1 MKKTIYRLFI
11 GLILVS
17 VALSFT
23 ACMGRTT
30 NTTPSYVNKYYIG
43 GVETENKYID
53 VQQGNVWFMRI
64 KDGDVVTVYFGA
76 YDAVSGTQ
84 LKFFYSDG
92 TAAPIRGDLADNV
105 WTVTKTDTDEAFI
118 KKAAASGCQS
128 GNVSTY
134 IIFGV
139 LIVAIIGLFIWSSVS
154 KKKQAK
160 KSQETVRSLKV
171 GDKVKTIGGI
181 CGYVAEI
188 DNTENTFVLEVKTA
202 EKSSFI
208 KFDKG
213 AIYQTAPAE
222 SVADGQKTENKDG
235 EENK

>member
-1 MKKTIYRLFI
+1 MKTAMKSLFI
-11 GLILVS
+11 GLILVTL
-17 VALSFT
+17 ALSFT

-30 NTTPSYVNKYYIG
+30 NTTPAYVNKYYVG
-43 GVETENKYID
+43 GVESEIKYID
-53 VQQGNVWFMRI
+53 VQQGDVWFMRT
-64 KDGDVVTVYFGA
+64 KVGESQVASFGTYIA
-76 YDAVSGTQ
+76 INSSEI
-84 LKFFYSDG
+84 KFFYSNG
-92 TAAPIRGDLADNV
+92 EVAPIRGYIDGNV
-105 WTVTKTDTDEAFI
+105 WMITNTETGETFVKKT
-118 KKAAASGCQS
+118 AASGCQS

-139 LIVAIIGLFIWSSVS
+139 LIVAIVGLFIWSSIS

-160 KSQETVRSLKV
+160 KSQETVNALKI

-222 SVADGQKTENKDG
+222 DGKPEEKTEETKKED
-235 EENK
+235 K